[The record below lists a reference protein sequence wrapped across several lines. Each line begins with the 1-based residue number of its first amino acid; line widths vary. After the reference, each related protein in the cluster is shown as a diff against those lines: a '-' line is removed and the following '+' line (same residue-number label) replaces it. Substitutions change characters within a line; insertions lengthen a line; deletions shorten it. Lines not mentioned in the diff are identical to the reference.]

1 MRETR
6 TGNRYAKA
14 ILQLAEEEKKIDQL
28 TSDFN
33 LLDGLINKSRDL
45 RLLLDSP
52 IINRQKKKKALS
64 ALFEKKVADLTLKFL
79 LLLTDKN
86 RETLLPSIISQ
97 YNRLLDK
104 KNNVVDAVVIT
115 VVPFTG
121 SQSRE
126 IKKKLEGITKKTV
139 RLSFKI
145 DTKLMGGFKVR
156 IEDTIFDGSVLQ
168 QFKLIKDRFTAG
180 GVFG

>member
-14 ILQLAEEEKKIDQL
+14 ILQLAEEEKKTDQL

-33 LLDGLINKSRDL
+33 LIDSLIKKSRDL

-64 ALFEKKVADLTLKFL
+64 AIFEKKVDILTLKFL

-86 RETLLPSIISQ
+86 REALLPSIISQ
-97 YNRLLDK
+97 YKRLLDE

-115 VVPFTG
+115 VVPFTD
-121 SQSRE
+121 SQSQE
-126 IKKKLEGITKKTV
+126 IKKKLERITKKTV

-145 DTKLMGGFKVR
+145 DQKLIGGFKVR
-156 IEDTIFDGSVLQ
+156 IEDTIFDGSILQ
-168 QFKLIKDRFTAG
+168 QFKLIKERFTAA
-180 GVFG
+180 GVLG

>member
-33 LLDGLINKSRDL
+33 LLDGSIKKSRDL

-64 ALFEKKVADLTLKFL
+64 AIFEKKVDNLTLKFL

-86 RETLLPSIISQ
+86 REALLPSIISQ
-97 YNRLLDK
+97 YNRLLDE

-115 VVPFTG
+115 VIPFTD
-121 SQSRE
+121 SQAQE
-126 IKKKLEGITKKTV
+126 IKKKLERITKKTV

-145 DTKLMGGFKVR
+145 DQKLMGGFKVR
-156 IEDTIFDGSVLQ
+156 IEDTIFDGSILQ
-168 QFKLIKDRFTAG
+168 QFKLIKDRFMAAG
-180 GVFG
+180 VLG

>member
-14 ILQLAEEEKKIDQL
+14 ILQLAEEEKKTDQL

-33 LLDGLINKSRDL
+33 LLDGLIKKSRDL

-64 ALFEKKVADLTLKFL
+64 AIFEKKVGDITLKFL

-86 RETLLPSIISQ
+86 REALLPSIISQ
-97 YNRLLDK
+97 YNRLLDE
-104 KNNVVDAVVIT
+104 KNNVVNAEVIT
-115 VVPFTG
+115 VVPFTD
-121 SQSRE
+121 SQAQE
-126 IKKKLEGITKKTV
+126 IKKKLERITRKTV

-145 DTKLMGGFKVR
+145 NAKLIGGFKVR
-156 IEDTIFDGSVLQ
+156 IEDTVFDGSILQ
-168 QFKLIKDRFTAG
+168 QFKLIKDRFTAA
-180 GVFG
+180 GVLG